1 MVQVGMMTG
10 YVFLL
15 FGVVEEDND
24 GAGGDGRGREQVM
37 ISPEGLLY
45 KQFVSGNPRIPE
57 TRMKT

>member
-1 MVQVGMMTG
+1 MVQVELMTE

-24 GAGGDGRGREQVM
+24 GTGGDGRGREQVM

-45 KQFVSGNPRIPE
+45 KQFASGSP
-57 TRMKT
+57 

>member
-1 MVQVGMMTG
+1 MVQVELITE

-24 GAGGDGRGREQVM
+24 GTGGDGRGREQVM

-45 KQFVSGNPRIPE
+45 KQFASGSP
-57 TRMKT
+57 